1 MLSCDARDS
10 GTCVAQQ
17 PLSDTAARLPRDQP
31 GVLRCC
37 APEHDRRAKVTSA
50 AHMPEWDAVA
60 ATVWQRQLE
69 YGIQLQRQLPM
80 RDSSPFERAAAV
92 LCSSAGY
99 RINSAVLSEDNL
111 ATLETR

>member
-1 MLSCDARDS
+1 
-10 GTCVAQQ
+10 
-17 PLSDTAARLPRDQP
+17 
-31 GVLRCC
+31 
-37 APEHDRRAKVTSA
+37 
-50 AHMPEWDAVA
+50 MPEWDAVA
-60 ATVWQRQLE
+60 ATAWQRQLE

-111 ATLETR
+111 RCVASTATVSSQRAAS